1 MTPTPLAGALEVAL
15 NRYLRI
21 EPDAEA
27 AMAKLNGKRIAVVLE
42 PIAWRLV
49 FEVLPSGVRVAA
61 DEHEP
66 APHVTLTGSPVT
78 LVARAVDMAQGAAFS
93 AKGLQVSG
101 EAETLRQFAAAID
114 LVGADVEEWLAPWL
128 GDVIAHRAAGA
139 LRGLFDWGR
148 QTFSALA
155 DNTAEYLQEETR
167 DLARRVD
174 VDEWM
179 DEVELLR
186 DSVDRFEARLQ
197 RLERG
202 LR

>member
-1 MTPTPLAGALEVAL
+1 VTPAPLAGALEVAL

-27 AMAKLNGKRIAVVLE
+27 AISKLNGKRIAVVLT
-42 PIAWRLV
+42 PINWQLL

-61 DEHEP
+61 DETEP

-78 LVARAVDMAQGAAFS
+78 LMARAAEMARGAAFS
-93 AKGLQVSG
+93 AQGLQVSG
-101 EAETLRQFAAAID
+101 EAETLRQFAAAVD

-139 LRGLFDWGR
+139 LRSLFAFGQR
-148 QTFSALA
+148 AFSELGSNA
-155 DNTAEYLQEETR
+155 AEYLQEETY

-179 DEVELLR
+179 ESVELLR
-186 DSVDRFEARLQ
+186 DGVDRFEARLQ
-197 RLERG
+197 RVERG